1 MSTAKGKSKA
11 FFKLIITIV
20 AGVAINVALLFA
32 SRLLNISLYLDSIG
46 TILTAMFGGT
56 LPSVFVGFI
65 TNAIGA
71 AMMPMKIYFGLINV
85 LVAVMVAVLSKRR
98 VFDRL
103 WATAAAAV
111 SIAVFCAVLS
121 TVITWFVY
129 GRDFGNVIPS
139 DMARS
144 LYESGKA
151 NGFFSLLISNLFYEG
166 IDKIISVSVAALLY
180 RFAPEKFKK
189 GLTSNLFIRDYKN
202 KFIGKKGV
210 SITTKF
216 AAIIVA
222 AEILLG
228 AVTAGVSYYIYRE
241 ISVRTYTERCNG
253 VSKIAASYIDGD
265 KVEEYLATNGNTEEY
280 KKTKDLLYNLRES
293 FEQIEYVYVYRIEN
307 DGCHVVFDLDTEE
320 IAGSEIN
327 TVIEFDESFSP
338 YLDDLFAGKPIDPI
352 VTDDTYGWLLTVYT
366 PVYDSNNNCV
376 CYAAADIMMDSI
388 ITDEIIFIAKVLC
401 LFFSTSVLIL
411 TVIIHL
417 IEQGVISPINGMAHA
432 AGNLVFDDGE
442 GQENSLKN
450 LKELNITSQDEIGD
464 LYHSLDKMAVDT
476 AEYIK
481 EVKYQAK
488 VIEKLQES
496 IIVDFA
502 ELVEARDKC
511 TGDHI
516 KKTSY
521 YVGKIAEELR
531 REGKFTD
538 ILTDE
543 YIAHLKRSAPL
554 HDIGKIKVSD
564 TILNKPGKL
573 TDEEFSIMKTHTTE
587 GESILKNSSAFAQ
600 NEEYLEEAANMAAYH
615 HERWDG
621 YGYPY
626 TVSGEDIPLSARI
639 MAVADV
645 FDALLSRRSYKEPFN
660 FEKAVEIIK
669 EESGTHFDPDV
680 VEAFLNIA
688 ENLKNEQ

>member
-1 MSTAKGKSKA
+1 
-11 FFKLIITIV
+11 
-20 AGVAINVALLFA
+20 
-32 SRLLNISLYLDSIG
+32 
-46 TILTAMFGGT
+46 MFD
-56 LPSVFVGFI
+56 
-65 TNAIGA
+65 A
-71 AMMPMKIYFGLINV
+71 
-85 LVAVMVAVLSKRR
+85 
-98 VFDRL
+98 
-103 WATAAAAV
+103 
-111 SIAVFCAVLS
+111 
-121 TVITWFVY
+121 
-129 GRDFGNVIPS
+129 
-139 DMARS
+139 
-144 LYESGKA
+144 
-151 NGFFSLLISNLFYEG
+151 
-166 IDKIISVSVAALLY
+166 
-180 RFAPEKFKK
+180 
-189 GLTSNLFIRDYKN
+189 
-202 KFIGKKGV
+202 
-210 SITTKF
+210 
-216 AAIIVA
+216 
-222 AEILLG
+222 
-228 AVTAGVSYYIYRE
+228 
-241 ISVRTYTERCNG
+241 
-253 VSKIAASYIDGD
+253 
-265 KVEEYLATNGNTEEY
+265 
-280 KKTKDLLYNLRES
+280 
-293 FEQIEYVYVYRIEN
+293 
-307 DGCHVVFDLDTEE
+307 
-320 IAGSEIN
+320 
-327 TVIEFDESFSP
+327 
-338 YLDDLFAGKPIDPI
+338 
-352 VTDDTYGWLLTVYT
+352 
-366 PVYDSNNNCV
+366 
-376 CYAAADIMMDSI
+376 
-388 ITDEIIFIAKVLC
+388 
-401 LFFSTSVLIL
+401 
-411 TVIIHL
+411 
-417 IEQGVISPINGMAHA
+417 
-432 AGNLVFDDGE
+432 GE

-464 LYHSLDKMAVDT
+464 LYRSLDKMAVDT

-481 EVKYQAK
+481 EVKHQAK

-496 IIVDFA
+496 IIMDFA

-626 TVSGEDIPLSARI
+626 TVSGENIPLSARI

-645 FDALLSRRSYKEPFN
+645 FDALLSRRSYKEPFS